1 MLYFNISWRLSA
13 YKTSILPNI
22 CFPNIRYLTL
32 SLVFD
37 NCYWYLLPTLNRLI
51 SLDISFETADDKVQ
65 SQLQMLLDRAPHRYS
80 LKLTRSTNS
89 TLVLSRLISSSVRR
103 LEIDAKTDN
112 SKIHTPW
119 LRSKLGIQCE
129 MLHIKV
135 KRSSDVINIVNKLN
149 NLRSIH
155 AICSDTSIISMDTF
169 IEQLN
174 RQTNRYASTSIVIT
188 NEDDSTNIYR
198 SVQIWIR

>member
-1 MLYFNISWRLSA
+1 VTFLYKRLYLYPSNMSLLKMAAVVICISRL
-13 YKTSILPNI
+13 
-22 CFPNIRYLTL
+22 L
-32 SLVFD
+32 S
-37 NCYWYLLPTLNRLI
+37 TLNRLI
-51 SLDISFETADDKVQ
+51 SLDVSFETADDKVQ
-65 SQLQMLLDRAPHRYS
+65 SQLQMLLDRAPHLNS
-80 LKLTRSTNS
+80 LKLTGSTNS

-155 AICSDTSIISMDTF
+155 AICSNTSIISRDTF